1 MEGSRSTGAEPP
13 YPSAPRAWWAVS
25 LLLVLYVLSFVDR
38 QVISLMVD
46 PIRKDLG
53 IGDVGASLLTGFAF
67 AAFYTLFGIP
77 IARLA
82 DSKSRRAIIAAGVAV
97 WSATTA
103 ACGLARSFAA
113 LFLARM
119 GVGVGEA
126 ALSPAAYSTI
136 ADAFPPRR
144 RGTATGVYSLGSYL
158 GSGLAF
164 LLGGYLI
171 AFLGDGRPR
180 EVPFLGEL
188 PPWKLVFFLVGLPGL
203 LFVPLLA
210 TIPEPSRRNAGASGA
225 ASFSATL
232 RHLREHRKAY
242 LAHNLGFALLAFS
255 GYGSGA
261 WTPAF
266 LQRVHGMSI
275 ADSGIALGWIMAIAG
290 TLGIVFGGWLAD
302 FLAARGRSD
311 ATMRVGLI
319 AALVWIPAGVLY
331 PLVGSRSL
339 ALALMVPA
347 LFTSGM
353 PWGAAAA
360 AVQEMTP
367 GPMRAQATA
376 VYLFVI
382 NLIGL
387 GIGPSAVAFL
397 TERVFRDDAAVG
409 RSLAW
414 VGTAAHVL
422 AAAVLV
428 SGLRSFVRARE
439 RSVTA
444 SR

>member
-1 MEGSRSTGAEPP
+1 MTESR
-13 YPSAPRAWWAVS
+13 YPSPLRAGWAVF
-25 LLLVLYVLSFVDR
+25 LLLALYVLSFVDR
-38 QVISLMVD
+38 QVINLMVD

-53 IGDVGASLLTGFAF
+53 IGDVGVSVLTGFAF

-82 DSKSRRAIIAAGVAV
+82 DRRSRRGIIAAGLAV

-103 ACGLARSFAA
+103 ACGLARSVAA
-113 LFLARM
+113 LFAARM

-136 ADAFPPRR
+136 ADSFPPKR
-144 RGTATGVYSLGSYL
+144 RGTAMGVYSVGSYL

-164 LLGGYLI
+164 LLGGHLI
-171 AFLGDGRPR
+171 RFVGEPAHWRRVFL
-180 EVPFLGEL
+180 F
-188 PPWKLVFFLVGLPGL
+188 VGLPGL
-203 LFVPLLA
+203 ALVPLLL
-210 TIPEPSRRNAGASGA
+210 TIREPRRRAFVGTRTSVWK
-225 ASFSATL
+225 
-232 RHLREHRKAY
+232 HVREHRGAF
-242 LAHNLGFALLAFS
+242 LGHNLGFALLAFS
-255 GYGSGA
+255 GYGAGA

-266 LQRVHGMSI
+266 LQRVHGMTI

-302 FLAARGRSD
+302 FLAARGRRD
-311 ATMRVGLI
+311 ATMIVGVV

-331 PLVGSRSL
+331 PIVSSKTL
-339 ALALMVPA
+339 ALTLMVPA

-376 VYLFVI
+376 IYLFVI

-387 GIGPSAVAFL
+387 GVGPSAVAWL

-414 VGTAAHVL
+414 VGLAAHLL

-428 SGLRSFVRARE
+428 AGLRSFVRARE
-439 RSVTA
+439 SLVSA

>member
-1 MEGSRSTGAEPP
+1 MEGSEPAGAEPP

-188 PPWKLVFFLVGLPGL
+188 APWKVVFFLVGLPGL

-242 LAHNLGFALLAFS
+242 LTHNLGFALLAFS

-387 GIGPSAVAFL
+387 GIGPSAVAIL

-414 VGTAAHVL
+414 VGTVAHVL
-422 AAAVLV
+422 AATVLAA
-428 SGLRSFVRARE
+428 GLRSFVR
-439 RSVTA
+439 SVTS

>member
-1 MEGSRSTGAEPP
+1 VREDS
-13 YPSAPRAWWAVS
+13 YPSPPRAWWAVF
-25 LLLVLYVLSFVDR
+25 LLLLLYVLSFVDR
-38 QVISLMVD
+38 QVINLMVD

-53 IGDVGASLLTGFAF
+53 IGDVGVSVLTGFAF

-82 DSKSRRAIIAAGVAV
+82 DRRSRRGIVAAGLAI

-103 ACGLARSFAA
+103 ACGLARSAAA

-136 ADAFPPRR
+136 ADSFPPKK
-144 RGTATGVYSLGSYL
+144 RGTAMGVYSVGSYL

-164 LLGGYLI
+164 LLGGHLI
-171 AFLGDGRPR
+171 RF
-180 EVPFLGEL
+180 VGESQVGSTA
-188 PPWKLVFFLVGLPGL
+188 PWRKVFFLVGLPGL
-203 LFVPLLA
+203 ALVPLLLTVREPTRRASARA
-210 TIPEPSRRNAGASGA
+210 TTSVWKHVRDHRGAFLG
-225 ASFSATL
+225 
-232 RHLREHRKAY
+232 
-242 LAHNLGFALLAFS
+242 HNLGFALLAFS
-255 GYGSGA
+255 GYGAGA

-266 LQRVHGMSI
+266 LKRVHKMGI
-275 ADSGIALGWIMAIAG
+275 AESGIALGWIMVIAG

-302 FLAARGRSD
+302 FLAARGRRD
-311 ATMRVGLI
+311 ATMLVGI
-319 AALVWIPAGVLY
+319 VAALVWIPAGVLY
-331 PLVGSRSL
+331 PIVPSKTL
-339 ALALMVPA
+339 ALTLMVPA

-367 GPMRAQATA
+367 GPMRARATA
-376 VYLFVI
+376 IYLFVI

-387 GIGPSAVAFL
+387 GVGPSAVAWL
-397 TERVFRDDAAVG
+397 TERVFQDDAAVG

-414 VGTAAHVL
+414 VGLAAHVL
-422 AAAVLV
+422 AAGVLW
-428 SGLRSFVRARE
+428 SGLRAFTRA
-439 RSVTA
+439 VAA
-444 SR
+444 SAR